1 MKRINRCVAVVFF
14 CFSFLMETNVLADS
28 ASDISIGRYLTVAD
42 TPTTEQL
49 YPLQQQRQVHFSANV
64 ATIGDALSSWL
75 QFSSYRLLSE
85 EAMPESIASI
95 MSLSLPE
102 SDRILGPLSLLKG
115 IQALVGDTYI
125 VVIDPVHRLISFE
138 LKPTYQALYPVN

>member
-1 MKRINRCVAVVFF
+1 MKHINRCVAVFF
-14 CFSFLMETNVLADS
+14 CISFLMETNVFADS
-28 ASDISIGRYLTVAD
+28 APDISIGRYLTVAD
-42 TPTTEQL
+42 APATEQL
-49 YPLQQQRQVHFSANV
+49 YPLRQQRQVHFPANV
-64 ATIGDALSSWL
+64 TTIGDALSSWL

-85 EAMPESIASI
+85 EAMSESIASI
-95 MSLSLPE
+95 MSLPLSE

-138 LKPTYQALYPVN
+138 LKPTYQVIYPVN